1 MRPHAA
7 HIGCET
13 PAAVAA
19 VAIIGEKARPLF
31 DFESAAASGTDADAV
46 HDMRVAS
53 RRTREALAGFSELYA
68 RHEREEALSL
78 IRSVTRA
85 LGPVR
90 DADVLLAE
98 FARLCERIDDAE
110 ARSALAWLVGYH
122 QRERE
127 VRLKRMRRRLGRLDL
142 TARRGGFMRAL
153 ETTRRGDLATG
164 PLEALARS
172 VIAERL
178 DAALAHVPA
187 ALNEC
192 ETAEQHA
199 MRIAVKHLRY
209 AVETF
214 ESCLGEERHALHK
227 HLTRLQ
233 DALGELHD
241 RDVFIGLVRDTAE
254 SLDPAA
260 GCTSSAGIERVAEAL
275 AEDRARYFAEFSVL
289 MADIPPDALRTR
301 VTAAF
306 PQGPVTAD
314 SPPAEQTEPS

>member
-187 ALNEC
+187 ALNAYEAARLGPAN
-192 ETAEQHA
+192 EVVLANRSSGPDTLLREVHVRTGDRPFARIEDVMGEAEMRAIVENYQ
-199 MRIAVKHLRY
+199 RIAGFER
-209 AVETF
+209 ET
-214 ESCLGEERHALHK
+214 LER
-227 HLTRLQ
+227 R
-233 DALGELHD
+233 G
-241 RDVFIGLVRDTAE
+241 
-254 SLDPAA
+254 SLA
-260 GCTSSAGIERVAEAL
+260 
-275 AEDRARYFAEFSVL
+275 
-289 MADIPPDALRTR
+289 
-301 VTAAF
+301 
-306 PQGPVTAD
+306 
-314 SPPAEQTEPS
+314 